1 MKRAINFLI
10 VLLLL
15 ITPAVASAI
24 GFEAALG
31 GWNQDPSGYVSY
43 KPANLAVDK
52 LDLDNDLRYDKKT
65 KVFGRLKIDMPL
77 ILPNIYLMAT
87 PMKFEGDGRISRLF
101 TFGDKTFAA
110 NVDFTSMV
118 KLDHYDI
125 AFYYGI
131 PFLKTATLGMLNA
144 EVGLNARIIDFKAEV
159 TEKLTGATS
168 SKSSTIPV
176 PMIYVGAQFKPV
188 SFLAIE
194 AEARGI
200 TYSSNHYYDLIG
212 RVKIPINL
220 IAIKPFIA
228 AGYRYEDAK
237 IDYSDI
243 LSEIKIKGP
252 FIEAGVEF

>member
-43 KPANLAVDK
+43 KPLDLTRDK
-52 LDLDNDLRYDKKT
+52 LDIDNDLRYDKKT
-65 KVFGRLKIDMPL
+65 KIFGRLKIDMPL

-87 PMKFEGDGRISRLF
+87 PVRFEGDGQINREFHFGGETF
-101 TFGDKTFAA
+101 TINEK
-110 NVDFTSMV
+110 FTSKV
-118 KLDHYDI
+118 QLDHYDI

-159 TEKLTGATS
+159 IHKNTNISA

-237 IDYSDI
+237 IDHSDI

-252 FIEAGVEF
+252 FIEAGVTF